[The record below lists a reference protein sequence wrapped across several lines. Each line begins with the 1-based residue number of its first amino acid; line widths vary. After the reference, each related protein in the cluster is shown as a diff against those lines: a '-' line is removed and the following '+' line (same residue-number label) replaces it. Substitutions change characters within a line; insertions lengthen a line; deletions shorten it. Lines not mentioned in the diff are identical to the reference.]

1 MRGYNNFA
9 EIQTLPL
16 KSKVK
21 IVGKVKSDE
30 KRKLKKPVREIQL
43 VDSEM
48 KELKVT
54 IFGNIPKMDGSG
66 LRKGRVLEVSGI
78 ILDNGARYICVSYDT
93 KGSMIKVLPKDDE
106 VSQHISSTVGKKR
119 KSKSNISQATEVR
132 TIKDLNSS
140 GTLGQFRIQNCI
152 VSTAFPNT
160 YFACKSCK
168 TKKDGDKC
176 TNPKCKSKSKNKEKT
191 LRINVTL
198 EDKSARGEE
207 RVKAVMFGNVCTNI
221 MGITAKTFM
230 KKANK
235 DQKTLCINKYVGKDF
250 SVDIDIAGPN
260 SWVIKQIQRE

>member
-1 MRGYNNFA
+1 M
-9 EIQTLPL
+9 
-16 KSKVK
+16 K

-66 LRKGRVLEVSGI
+66 LRKGRVLEVCGI

-140 GTLGQFRIQNCI
+140 GTSGQFRIQNCI

-168 TKKDGDKC
+168 TKKGRRQMHQ
-176 TNPKCKSKSKNKEKT
+176 SKMQ
-191 LRINVTL
+191 
-198 EDKSARGEE
+198 
-207 RVKAVMFGNVCTNI
+207 VK
-221 MGITAKTFM
+221 K
-230 KKANK
+230 
-235 DQKTLCINKYVGKDF
+235 QEQGKDT
-250 SVDIDIAGPN
+250 
-260 SWVIKQIQRE
+260 